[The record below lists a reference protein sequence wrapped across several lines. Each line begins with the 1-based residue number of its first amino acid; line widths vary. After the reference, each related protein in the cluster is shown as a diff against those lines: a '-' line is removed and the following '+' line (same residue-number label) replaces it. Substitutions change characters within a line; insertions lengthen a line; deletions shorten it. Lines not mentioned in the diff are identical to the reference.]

1 MDKRPAA
8 SEIEEAAARWVIRLD
23 CEGRTYRNQAEL
35 DAWLAEDAR
44 RAGALLQAEAAWAL
58 LDRAELVRVP
68 SPGLAPRRGS
78 RARGLLLGGAAAA
91 LAASLAVV
99 ALHTGWT
106 WLMPRETTPRQ
117 LYATGQGQVQQ
128 VTLSDGSSVL
138 LNALSTVKVAY
149 EPGQRSITLVRGE
162 AWFDVARNPAR
173 PFVVSAGQANV
184 RAVGTAFA
192 VQNTRAVVDVRVTE
206 GVVEVWANRTAAGTT
221 RVEAGG
227 AVEVT
232 ADAVGPVRRQGV
244 DAIER
249 QLQWRTGK
257 LDLQGQTLGQAV
269 DAFNRYGRRKLVIV
283 DAHLADERL
292 YGVFRLDDG
301 EGFARAVEASLG
313 IPVDYSDPI
322 RILLGT
328 APSERPAGK

>member
-8 SEIEEAAARWVIRLD
+8 SEIDEEAARWVIRLD
-23 CEGRTYRNQAEL
+23 REGRTSRNQAEL

-44 RAGALLQAEAAWAL
+44 RAGALLQAEAAWTL
-58 LDRAELVRVP
+58 LDRAELLQKP
-68 SPGLAPRRGS
+68 SPVPTPRHGN
-78 RARGLLLGGAAAA
+78 RARGLLVGGAALA
-91 LAASLAVV
+91 LAASLAVL
-99 ALHTGWT
+99 AMHTGWG
-106 WLMPRETTPRQ
+106 WLVPMETTQPQ
-117 LYATGQGQVQQ
+117 HYATGQGQVRE
-128 VTLSDGSSVL
+128 VTLPDGSLVV
-138 LNALSTVKVAY
+138 LNALSTVEVTY

-162 AWFDVARNPAR
+162 AWFDVARNQAR
-173 PFVVSAGQANV
+173 PFVVSAGHANV

-192 VQNTRAVVDVRVTE
+192 VQNTGAVVDVRVTE
-206 GVVEVWANRTAAGTT
+206 GIVEVRADRSSADTT
-221 RVEAGG
+221 RVDAG
-227 AVEVT
+227 ATVEVT
-232 ADAVGPVRRQGV
+232 PDAVGPVRRQGV

-257 LDLQGQTLGQAV
+257 IDLQGQTLGQAV
-269 DAFNRYGRRKLVIV
+269 DAFNRHVKRKLVIV

-313 IPVDYSDPI
+313 IPVDYSDPT

-328 APSERPAGK
+328 GMREPPAGR